1 MAVCCVMAFIGV
13 WIEKGM
19 GMVIPG
25 FVPSTMHELVEYV
38 PSLTEWKL
46 TVGTWAVGVG
56 IFTVS
61 VKIGTQVLTGQSRLG
76 AAATSH
82 EEDS

>member
-1 MAVCCVMAFIGV
+1 MTFTGV

-19 GMVIPG
+19 GMVVPG

-46 TVGTWAVGVG
+46 TVGIWAMGIG
-56 IFTVS
+56 IFTVA
-61 VKIGTQVLTGQSRLG
+61 VKIATHMLTGRSGLG
-76 AAATSH
+76 PAAPFRGGKH
-82 EEDS
+82 